1 MTDYTAEEIQRI
13 SQLVDKIAGLIHDH
27 SHDEIISA
35 LASIYIGLWAGACC
49 ANHRKTMSDDL
60 ASDIPKMLEAANRR
74 AATPHCVDC
83 GRDTCSPDQHEW
95 YMVHDDL
102 WAAAGMLPEGGG
114 CLCVGCLE
122 KRIGHQLEPTD
133 FTNAGINDPNGPHSA
148 RLRDRLQ
155 GKAVIAECERCG
167 KKRLFKTKLKL
178 DQLKGICP
186 RCQNESAVE
195 RHLTFRAPTKI
206 ELETMAPDEELS
218 RRMAEKH
225 E

>member
-1 MTDYTAEEIQRI
+1 MTDYTAEETQRI
-13 SQLVDKIAGLIHDH
+13 SQLVGKITGLIHGY
-27 SHDEIISA
+27 SRGEIISG
-35 LASIYIGLWAGACC
+35 LATIYINIWAIACC
-49 ANHRKTMSDDL
+49 ANCRKAMSDDL
-60 ASDIPKMLEAANRR
+60 ASDIPKMLEAANRL
-74 AATPHCVDC
+74 APKHTCVDC

-122 KRIGHQLEPTD
+122 KRIGHQLDPTD

-167 KKRLFKTKLKL
+167 KKQLFKTKHKL
-178 DQLKGICP
+178 DQLKGICT
-186 RCQNESAVE
+186 RCQNETAV
-195 RHLTFRAPTKI
+195 RAPTKI